1 MYNANPLRSDGM
13 CVICTE
19 VDYGAPCSESIQC
32 NFSRQA
38 ECVNNI
44 CRCKTNFDYN
54 GQLCVGK
61 IRTYR
66 AYISNIIYNA
76 VFSAT
81 MIIIHAFLI

>member
-1 MYNANPLRSDGM
+1 MYSANLLRSDGM

-19 VDYGAPCSESIQC
+19 VEFGAECTESIQC

-38 ECVNNI
+38 ECVNV

-54 GQLCVGK
+54 GQLCVGN

-76 VFSAT
+76 VFSAK